1 MNRDFKGVWI
11 PKEIWLD
18 KELNA
23 LDKIILTEIDS
34 LDKGDDGCYA
44 SNQYI
49 ADFCQCS
56 VSKVSTSISKLIKLN
71 YLYVEK
77 FDGRVRILK
86 SRLSNFNRQVF
97 KNYKPDYEIL
107 KQTNIDTNIDTN
119 NDIKEIF
126 YSEPLPFFHMLQKP
140 CDHLYD

>member
-18 KELNA
+18 KNLNA

-49 ADFCQCS
+49 SEFCQCS
-56 VSKVSTSISKLIKLN
+56 VSKVSVSISKLIKLN
-71 YLYVEK
+71 YLYVK
-77 FDGRVRILK
+77 SFDGRIRVLK
-86 SRLSNFNRQVF
+86 SRLSNFNRQTF
-97 KNYKPDYEIL
+97 KNCEADYENL
-107 KQTNIDTNIDTN
+107 KETNIDTNIEDNKN
-119 NDIKEIF
+119 NNKEL
-126 YSEPLPFFHMLQKP
+126 SEIL
-140 CDHLYD
+140 DYDWFNEEEL

>member
-18 KELNA
+18 KQLTA
-23 LDKIILTEIDS
+23 LDKVILIEIDS

-49 ADFCQCS
+49 AEFCQCS
-56 VSKVSTSISKLIKLN
+56 ISKVSTSVSKLIKLD
-71 YLYVEK
+71 YLYVKK
-77 FDGRVRILK
+77 FDGRLRILK
-86 SRLSNFNRQVF
+86 SRLSNFNRQTF
-97 KNYKPDYEIL
+97 KNYMAAYEKL

-119 NDIKEIF
+119 NNNKELF
-126 YSEPLPFFHMLQKP
+126 
-140 CDHLYD
+140 DYDWLNDMEVA

>member
-18 KELNA
+18 KRLNA

-49 ADFCQCS
+49 AEFCQCS
-56 VSKVSTSISKLIKLN
+56 VSKVSTSISKLTKLD
-71 YLYVEK
+71 YLYVK
-77 FDGRVRILK
+77 NFDGRTRILK
-86 SRLSNFNRQVF
+86 SRLSNFNRQTI
-97 KNYKPDYEIL
+97 KICKADYENL
-107 KQTNIDTNIDTN
+107 KETNIDTNIDTN
-119 NDIKEIF
+119 NKKKEIF
-126 YSEPLPFFHMLQKP
+126 DYDWLSEEE
-140 CDHLYD
+140 